1 MLRGKPKS
9 EFKTEQ
15 DAPRA
20 PTDGSLQSP
29 PVFVS
34 PCRTGRMQDRVDAY
48 TFYFMGKQYNKVEK
62 RRRRAA
68 YLSRKKLKAKAPVV
82 KPKAR
87 RTKKAE
93 AAAS

>member
-1 MLRGKPKS
+1 
-9 EFKTEQ
+9 
-15 DAPRA
+15 
-20 PTDGSLQSP
+20 
-29 PVFVS
+29 
-34 PCRTGRMQDRVDAY
+34 
-48 TFYFMGKQYNKVEK
+48 MGQQYNKVEK

-68 YLSRKKLKAKAPVV
+68 YLNRLKIRAKEAAS